1 LAANR
6 VGYFIPARIRNE
18 ETRRQRG
25 NKFSLGST
33 QGTYSTSN
41 AFQRPTVEGN
51 SSLDDAGRGAK
62 TNDRYKS
69 HFTIDHPRAASD
81 VYGGVTVNGRF
92 HNENMFTG
100 SEASLQASRAQQ
112 EVKEKCQKQNI
123 DMQLHSFDD
132 QFVSSN
138 METQHRVD
146 VNNHESPE

>member
-1 LAANR
+1 VA
-6 VGYFIPARIRNE
+6 
-18 ETRRQRG
+18 
-25 NKFSLGST
+25 S
-33 QGTYSTSN
+33 
-41 AFQRPTVEGN
+41 N
-51 SSLDDAGRGAK
+51 SSLDDAGRGTK

-92 HNENMFTG
+92 HNETMFTG

-112 EVKEKCQKQNI
+112 KVKEKCLKQNI